1 MLLTFSV
8 LFVRLQQP
16 VVKRNIFVNHRAEM
30 FASVDV
36 VGSDGHTKWLL
47 VSEVFIFLDD

>member
-36 VGSDGHTKWLL
+36 VGSYSDSKLLL
-47 VSEVFIFLDD
+47 VSEVFVFLDD